1 MLQKVRIGNVKK
13 GQRVTL
19 AKDLPIGQGFGNKNP
34 IKQGVRGDIIS
45 NGFESGRL
53 KVSFY
58 THSFGTEQT
67 EFNELSAANYLV
79 TDIY

>member
-1 MLQKVRIGNVKK
+1 MLQRVRLNNVKK

-19 AKDLPIGQGFGNKNP
+19 ARDLPIGQGFGNKSL

-45 NGFESGRL
+45 NGFENGRL

-58 THSFGTEQT
+58 THLSGGDKA
-67 EFNELSAANYLV
+67 EFNELSAANYLL